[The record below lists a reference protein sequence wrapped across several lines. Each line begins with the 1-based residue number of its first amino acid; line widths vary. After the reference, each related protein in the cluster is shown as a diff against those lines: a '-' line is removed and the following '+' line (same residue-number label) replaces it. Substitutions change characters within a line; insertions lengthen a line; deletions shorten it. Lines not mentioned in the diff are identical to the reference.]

1 MAEHTIPDDLRRFIL
16 TSIPSVPYL
25 EAILLLQREAGG
37 AWNAPQLARRL
48 YLPEAQATQLLQ
60 TLEAAGVAAKDPA
73 AQDAWRYRPAPDL
86 AAMLERLARHYS
98 TDLFAVTTLI
108 HSSLDKR
115 AYQFADAFRWRKDS

>member
-25 EAILLLQREAGG
+25 EAILLLQREAAA

-48 YLPEAQATQLLQ
+48 YLPEAQATQLLH
-60 TLEAAGVAAKDPA
+60 TLEAAGVAEKDPA
-73 AQDAWRYRPAPDL
+73 VPDAWRYLPAPDL
-86 AAMLERLARHYS
+86 AVMLERLERHYS
-98 TDLFAVTTLI
+98 ADLFAVTTLI